1 MTYLD
6 EITEKIRLAVPRE
19 ALPSEDDTSSRFR
32 TLQCSYWPGRCRNA
46 A

>member
-19 ALPSEDDTSSRFR
+19 ALPSEDTSSRFR
-32 TLQCSYWPGRCRNA
+32 TVQCSYWPGRCRNA